1 MAATLNTFWS
11 SRSRLSRLRPVQR
24 DQRGAGGAKIGSPA
38 GDAGERTGA
47 TSAARP
53 GEEGLRVL
61 VANDPL
67 SYREAMAVAIRMLRP
82 HTEVLV
88 GDPAALDLEVER
100 LCPDVVVCSLVTP
113 LVKRR
118 VAAWVDLYPDG
129 DRQATIG
136 MGDRRT
142 QTAGLELDDLLSV
155 IDRSVADGEARRR

>member
-11 SRSRLSRLRPVQR
+11 SRSRLSRPRPVQR
-24 DQRGAGGAKIGSPA
+24 DQRGAGGAKTGSPA
-38 GDAGERTGA
+38 DDAGERTGA
-47 TSAARP
+47 TSAGRP

-67 SYREAMAVAIRMLRP
+67 SYREAMAFAIRMLRP
-82 HTEVLV
+82 NAEVLV

-100 LCPDVVVCSLVTP
+100 CGVSDVVVCSHVTP

-142 QTAGLELDDLLSV
+142 QTAGLELDDLISV
-155 IDRSVADGEARRR
+155 IDRSVADGEAGR